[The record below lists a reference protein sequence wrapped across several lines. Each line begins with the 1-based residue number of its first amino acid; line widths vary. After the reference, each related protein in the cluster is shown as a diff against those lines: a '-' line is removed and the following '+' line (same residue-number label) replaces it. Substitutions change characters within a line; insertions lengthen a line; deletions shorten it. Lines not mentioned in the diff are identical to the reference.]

1 MIENN
6 PTNVSA
12 AFEMLLE
19 EVETEIDFIDRIG
32 AKAFE
37 GRDLA
42 KAKEALERAGV
53 IIAFRDRLA
62 AMRKEWDDLA
72 AAEEAQEDEET
83 RKERR
88 NLGRLRRGLRT
99 REDKFYRP
107 ILQVLLSMGGSG
119 KVAEVL
125 ERVGEAMKGM
135 LRDVDH
141 QPLGSSPDLPRW
153 RNTAQWARNSM
164 VKEGLLKADS
174 PRGVWQISDKGQQML
189 QQKAT

>member
-12 AFEMLLE
+12 AFEILLE

-37 GRDLA
+37 ARDLG

-72 AAEEAQEDEET
+72 AAEEAQEDEEA
-83 RKERR
+83 RRERR
-88 NLGRLRRGLRT
+88 NLGRLGRGLRT
-99 REDKFYRP
+99 
-107 ILQVLLSMGGSG
+107 
-119 KVAEVL
+119 
-125 ERVGEAMKGM
+125 
-135 LRDVDH
+135 
-141 QPLGSSPDLPRW
+141 
-153 RNTAQWARNSM
+153 AR
-164 VKEGLLKADS
+164 G
-174 PRGVWQISDKGQQML
+174 
-189 QQKAT
+189 